1 MAKAKIGIIGD
12 GNVGGALRSG
22 LEKAGY
28 PVRAVGK
35 DPAKIS
41 ETGVWAE
48 VVMLAV
54 PFPAVDSALKSLGDS
69 VAGKTL
75 VDVTNALTEDMQL
88 ALGFTTSGA
97 EELQKK
103 APRAKVVKA
112 FNTQFAGHMSTGK
125 EGDQTL
131 TIFAA
136 ADDEAARKQ
145 VLELGRDIGF
155 DAVDAGPLK
164 NARMLESLGYLNI
177 TLGYVLG
184 LGTKVGFKLV
194 R

>member
-1 MAKAKIGIIGD
+1 MKSRIGIIGD
-12 GNVGGALRSG
+12 GNVGSALRSG

-35 DPAKIS
+35 DPAKVA
-41 ETGVWAE
+41 ETGAWAE
-48 VVMLAV
+48 VVVLAV
-54 PFPAVDSALKSLGDS
+54 PFPAIDSALQSLGGTVS
-69 VAGKTL
+69 GKTL
-75 VDVTNALTEDMQL
+75 VDVTNALTGDMQL

-103 APRAKVVKA
+103 APGAKVVKA

-125 EGDQTL
+125 LGQETL
-131 TIFAA
+131 TVFAA
-136 ADDEAARKQ
+136 GDDEAARQQ
-145 VLELGRDIGF
+145 VLALQRDIGF
-155 DAVDAGPLK
+155 DAVDAGPLR
-164 NARMLESLGYLNI
+164 NARQLESLGYLNI

-184 LGTKVGFKLV
+184 LGTQIGLKLL